1 MLPIIRRELSVRRT
15 SLIFYFALLAGMVVL
30 YTSIFPT
37 IQAQSANFAQLIK
50 SLGGVYKAMGI
61 GGTITFNTLENY
73 MSTEL
78 FGVTW
83 PILAVVFTTG
93 FAGSAIAGEIEKGT
107 LGMVLALPIKR
118 MRIYLA
124 KYAAGLASFIGIVI
138 VSCFTIMPV
147 AAAEDIHFQ
156 AANFVTVAI
165 LCLMFGWAIFSL
177 ALMVSAM
184 CSDKGRV
191 YGIIGGLMAVM
202 YVANAVAGIKQEL
215 SWIKYGSFFHYFAPT
230 QALGSNHISP
240 WSYLVFSA
248 VAIVATVI
256 GAVWFSRRD
265 ISI

>member
-124 KYAAGLASFIGIVI
+124 KYAAGLASFIG
-138 VSCFTIMPV
+138 
-147 AAAEDIHFQ
+147 
-156 AANFVTVAI
+156 
-165 LCLMFGWAIFSL
+165 WAIFSL